1 MVLAKDELKSEASA
15 AEREEKEVDEQ
26 YRAVKNELYQWE
38 NQKEPEPE
46 RSEMVKENRKR
57 LAEKHIPYCELYKL
71 IEFDST
77 LDETAC
83 NHLEEALLLMG
94 ILDAL
99 VVDEQY
105 KDEVLAINSDKKDCC
120 DRYLFV
126 TKKRIENSLL
136 DVLELGVSAN
146 DIFMNQRLTSILGQ
160 IAWIDSSANVTPKTT
175 VDASTAIWSNGIYQI
190 GPVTG
195 IITGTYTAKFIGAQA
210 RERNRQQKIEEC
222 KEILSDLEAKKE
234 LLAKKKQKLT
244 QRQQKLLQEYQ
255 TFPKDSD
262 LKEAL
267 KMLELAAHECERLQ
281 AEALRIEE
289 ERKKLAE
296 QLNER
301 KKEALCLAQE
311 LYLECNLNVFEQ
323 AEEAAFSYGSDLL
336 RVESLHELYLNSQ
349 NSIVCLKKI

>member
-1 MVLAKDELKSEASA
+1 MSSQAEDMAFEEHTFMQDELLSKLEETYSFSLHRQQFETTKTKIRQGTKMLRSKQGLEREKDALLQKREKNEREKDSAQKKENELDAMLVQLQSEWKEALYAWNGKNEELIVDNELLHEFCAFADGYQDNSDFSIVQQKVGDAWILAKDELKSEASA

-146 DIFMNQRLTSILGQ
+146 DIFLNRCLSEMS
-160 IAWIDSSANVTPKTT
+160 DTPAKAF
-175 VDASTAIWSNGIYQI
+175 VDA
-190 GPVTG
+190 V
-195 IITGTYTAKFIGAQA
+195 
-210 RERNRQQKIEEC
+210 
-222 KEILSDLEAKKE
+222 
-234 LLAKKKQKLT
+234 
-244 QRQQKLLQEYQ
+244 
-255 TFPKDSD
+255 
-262 LKEAL
+262 
-267 KMLELAAHECERLQ
+267 
-281 AEALRIEE
+281 
-289 ERKKLAE
+289 
-296 QLNER
+296 
-301 KKEALCLAQE
+301 
-311 LYLECNLNVFEQ
+311 
-323 AEEAAFSYGSDLL
+323 
-336 RVESLHELYLNSQ
+336 
-349 NSIVCLKKI
+349 